1 METDRLIQLL
11 TDYLDGNLSM
21 EEKISVE
28 EELASNPSARK
39 MLKQLQEVF
48 STIAKSPVL
57 EPNPEIKQK
66 FDAMLKAEI
75 AKKEK
80 AKTVF
85 FQSVYFKV
93 AATVLMLIIAGG
105 VGFYIGGQRS
115 GNTITENK
123 KTDQTVLLAKLKNQ
137 YAVSER
143 LIGIN
148 EVVQSSPDDR
158 LVTVL
163 ITLMNEDS
171 NTNVRLAAVN
181 ALVRF
186 YDEPLVREA
195 LIDALSTQTD
205 PLVQLELIQI
215 LVYKKEQEAVTPL
228 ENIIKDDQ
236 TLQAVKDEAYAGL
249 FSLS

>member
-1 METDRLIQLL
+1 MEDERLVQML
-11 TDYLDGNLSM
+11 TDYLDGNLSD
-21 EEKISVE
+21 EENQRVE
-28 EELASNPSARK
+28 EELAGNSDARK
-39 MLKQLQEVF
+39 ILTQLKEVF
-48 STIAKSPVL
+48 SAIEESPEL
-57 EPNPEIKQK
+57 EPGAALRDKFETLLATEIQK
-66 FDAMLKAEI
+66 KSETKI
-75 AKKEK
+75 I
-80 AKTVF
+80 F

-93 AATVLMLIIAGG
+93 AAAVVMLIVAGG
-105 VGFYIGGQRS
+105 VGFYLGGQQNS
-115 GNTITENK
+115 SSLATQE
-123 KTDQTVLLAKLKNQ
+123 KTTHTVLLAKLENQ
-137 YAVSER
+137 YSVSER

-148 EVVQSSPDDR
+148 EVNQSSPDDK
-158 LVTVL
+158 LVRVL
-163 ITLMNEDS
+163 IKIMNEDT

-195 LIDALSTQTD
+195 LINALSTQTD

-215 LVYKKEQEAVTPL
+215 LVYKKEQEAITPL